1 MALNITSAK
10 RVFKIEKTDIE
21 LEDIDPQMT
30 LEEVMNFYSS
40 VYPQLT
46 TATVHGPVYADD
58 KVIYEF
64 KTTIGVKG

>member
-21 LEDIDPQMT
+21 LQDIDPAMT

-46 TATVHGPVYADD
+46 TATVHGPAYVDD
-58 KVIYEF
+58 KVVYEF